1 MNLQCNTFP
10 GDTDTTG
17 PKIPVFKLVRPRSAG
32 SESPLGEDLQ
42 VTHVLTEV

>member
-10 GDTDTTG
+10 GDADTTG
-17 PKIPVFKLVRPRSAG
+17 PKIPVFELVRPRSAG